1 MSVDMTQFHDV
12 LFEEC
17 LEHLDVMKSEL
28 ESIDLNA
35 FNFEKMMTIYRGA
48 HTIKGG
54 CAMLEFHTV
63 SAYAKEME
71 HLLGEM
77 RDQTKQT
84 NPDNINVMLESV
96 EFLRAMI
103 VTLQNREA
111 VDDAKAVAH
120 CAKMQAAIV

>member
-1 MSVDMTQFHDV
+1 MSVDMSQFHDV

-17 LEHLDVMKSEL
+17 LEHLDIMKLGL
-28 ESIDLNA
+28 ESIDLDD
-35 FNFEKMMTIYRGA
+35 FNKEKMNTIYRGA

-63 SAYAKEME
+63 SNYAKEME
-71 HLLGEM
+71 VLLGEM

-84 NPDNINVMLESV
+84 NPENIAVMLESV

-103 VTLQNREA
+103 TTLQNKEV
-111 VDDAKAVAH
+111 VDDANAVAH
-120 CAKMQAAIV
+120 CAKMQAAII

>member
-1 MSVDMTQFHDV
+1 MSIDMTQFHDV

-17 LEHLDVMKSEL
+17 LEHLDIMKSAL

-35 FNFEKMMTIYRGA
+35 FDKEKMNTIYRGA

-103 VTLQNREA
+103 ATLQNKEI